1 MFCSLDL
8 DKYVCF
14 FLVCVLFYACDDIAG
29 VHLLLDPSICEVFN
43 TTYWNQTYTIY
54 TYIRKREREGGRE
67 RGKEGEVRRL
77 HIHVYMYLSESHYN
91 T

>member
-1 MFCSLDL
+1 M
-8 DKYVCF
+8 YV

-54 TYIRKREREGGRE
+54 TYIRKRERERE
-67 RGKEGEVRRL
+67 RGREGKREKL
-77 HIHVYMYLSESHYN
+77 EG
-91 T
+91 

>member
-1 MFCSLDL
+1 MC
-8 DKYVCF
+8 V

-54 TYIRKREREGGRE
+54 TYIRKREGGEEGKRE
-67 RGKEGEVRRL
+67 KLEGYT
-77 HIHVYMYLSESHYN
+77 YMYICILASLIIIHSFFIF
-91 T
+91 